1 MTFKT
6 AFSTLFLLAGV
17 YSAGFAQLSVSFS
30 GDTVQVTDKDV
41 NWNCAC
47 TFSTNLT
54 VSADSVLIAEVDT
67 AKQWVKCL
75 CYFTLT
81 TRITGLAPGTYTA
94 KVTRSAPFIPGS
106 GLADGGMISFTVNS
120 PGAVVFGKMSQSE
133 CHSGPQSVGEEA
145 EVPGAYQLTNY
156 PNPFN
161 PGTVI
166 RYQLSVAGQ
175 ISVDLIDV
183 NGRVLSTL
191 EKEWKAPGD
200 YALPLD
206 GSGLA
211 TGEYFLRLS
220 GPKGTEMRKI
230 ILVK

>member
-1 MTFKT
+1 MTFKS
-6 AFSTLFLLAGV
+6 AFITLFLLTGFA
-17 YSAGFAQLSVSFS
+17 SAGFAQLSVSFS
-30 GDTVQVTDKDV
+30 GDTVLVSDRDIH
-41 NWNCAC
+41 WNCASKF
-47 TFSTNLT
+47 TTEVT
-54 VSADSVLIAEVDT
+54 VKADTVFIAEIDT
-67 AKQWVKCL
+67 SYRWAMCM
-75 CYFTLT
+75 CYFSLT

-94 KVTRSAPFIPGS
+94 KVTRSAPFIQGS

-120 PGAVVFGKMSQSE
+120 PGAVVSGKLSQSE
-133 CHSGPQSVGEEA
+133 CHSGPQSVGEEG

-175 ISVDLIDV
+175 ITVDLIDV
-183 NGRVLSTL
+183 NGRVLRTL

-230 ILVK
+230 ILLK

>member
-1 MTFKT
+1 MKKKV
-6 AFSTLFLLAGV
+6 AFWITFLLIAIESPA
-17 YSAGFAQLSVSFS
+17 YAQLSVSFS
-30 GDTVQVTDKDV
+30 GDTILVTDKDV
-41 NWNCAC
+41 NWNCAG

-54 VSADSVLIAEVDT
+54 VSADTVFIAEVDT

-94 KVTRSAPFIPGS
+94 KVTRSAPFIQGS

-120 PGAVVFGKMSQSE
+120 PGAVVSGKMSQSE
-133 CHSGPQSVGEEA
+133 CHSVPQSVGEEE
-145 EVPGAYQLTNY
+145 EVPGTYQLTNY

-166 RYQLSVAGQ
+166 RYQLSVAGH

-183 NGRVLSTL
+183 NGRVLRTL

>member
-6 AFSTLFLLAGV
+6 AFITLFLLAGV
-17 YSAGFAQLSVSFS
+17 YSAGFAQLSVSNS
-30 GDTVQVTDKDV
+30 GDTVLVSDRDIH
-41 NWNCAC
+41 WNCAC
-47 TFSTNLT
+47 KFTTEVT
-54 VSADSVLIAEVDT
+54 VKADTVFIAEIDNAT
-67 AKQWVKCL
+67 QWAMCM

-94 KVTRSAPFIPGS
+94 KVTRSAPAIPFAGTE
-106 GLADGGMISFTVNS
+106 DGGMISFTVNS
-120 PGAVVFGKMSQSE
+120 SGAVVSGKLNQSK
-133 CHSGPQSVGEEA
+133 CHPVPQSVREDV

-183 NGRVLSTL
+183 TGRVLSTL

-206 GSGLA
+206 GSELA

-220 GPKGTEMRKI
+220 GPKGIETRKI
-230 ILVK
+230 ILIK

>member
-6 AFSTLFLLAGV
+6 AFITLILLTGV

-30 GDTVQVTDKDV
+30 GDTVLVTDKDV
-41 NWNCAC
+41 NWNCAG

-54 VSADSVLIAEVDT
+54 VSADTVFIAEVDT
-67 AKQWVKCL
+67 AKQWADCM
-75 CYFTLT
+75 CYYTLT
-81 TRITGLAPGTYTA
+81 TRITGLAPGSYTA

-106 GLADGGMISFTVNS
+106 GLADGGTISFTVNS
-120 PGAVVFGKMSQSE
+120 PGAVVSGKMSQSK
-133 CHSGPQSVGEEA
+133 CHSVPQSAGEEE
-145 EVPGAYQLTNY
+145 EVPGAYQLTNS

-183 NGRVLSTL
+183 SGRVLRTL

-200 YALPLD
+200 YVLSLD